1 MKSCT
6 LFPQFEAAPLIF
18 IPNGI
23 SYFKARN
30 FRRILICG
38 FFK

>member
-6 LFPQFEAAPLIF
+6 LFPQFEAPLIF
-18 IPNGI
+18 IPDGI

-30 FRRILICG
+30 FRRILI
-38 FFK
+38 